1 VKKQLNPSLEVEGIL
16 LSMYDRRLRLA
27 NEVVA
32 EVKKYF
38 KDIVFKTIIHRNSK
52 IGEAP
57 NMHTPV
63 VLYDATSKGTVNFL
77 NLAREFLD
85 NNEGNLKV
93 VESPKKDKK
102 KKIG

>member
-1 VKKQLNPSLEVEGIL
+1 
-16 LSMYDRRLRLA
+16 
-27 NEVVA
+27 VA

-38 KDIVFKTIIHRNSK
+38 KDKVFKTIIHRNSK

-57 NMHTPV
+57 NMHIPI

-77 NLAREFLD
+77 NLAREFLN

-93 VESPKKDKK
+93 VKSPTTDEQ